1 MKRMFPYA
9 AIAVAAILVQTVAPL
24 TLHAERS
31 RTIGGSGGFSRD
43 IPKGGK
49 SWGDMDQPD
58 TSKPSDTVK
67 YGVSYGDKNDN
78 KTQVQLGG
86 NTNDKSDKGGWW
98 ATGGYGGEWGW
109 NATAGAEKD
118 GDGDWSGGVGIG
130 GNAGYGGSIGAGA
143 QTDKWGGERW
153 SIQGRIA
160 AELYAEVKGAL
171 EIAIKGDKDFIG
183 AVASGEVGAAVG
195 AKGKLEGVVTV
206 FGVPVTLRGEGAA
219 MAGAKAKFEAK
230 VGYDRNSGK
239 FVIKKGAGL
248 VWGLGLEGTVTMEVD
263 ADKLCNMLG
272 LEDLW
277 KQYKAKIDAQGGNGK
292 SGGDDSDPFASEP
305 EGAGGSSPGSS
316 QKYRGL
322 KSLRLVN

>member
-1 MKRMFPYA
+1 MKRMLPYA
-9 AIAVAAILVQTVAPL
+9 ALAVAAVLAQMAAPPSL
-24 TLHAERS
+24 YAERS

-58 TSKPSDTVK
+58 TSNPSDTVK

-98 ATGGYGGEWGW
+98 VTGGGGGEWGW
-109 NATAGAEKD
+109 NATAGAEKG
-118 GDGDWSGGVGIG
+118 GDGNWSGGVGVG
-130 GNAGYGGSIGAGA
+130 GNASYGGSIGAGA
-143 QTDKWGGERW
+143 QTEKWGGEKW
-153 SIQGRIA
+153 SLQGRIA
-160 AELYAEVKGAL
+160 GELYAEVKGAL
-171 EIAIKGDKDFIG
+171 ELAIKGDKDFIG

-230 VGYDRNSGK
+230 VGYDRESGK

-277 KQYKAKIDAQGGNGK
+277 NQYKAKLEAKAGGG
-292 SGGDDSDPFASEP
+292 SGGGSDDPFDSEP
-305 EGAGGSSPGSS
+305 EGAGGDSGSA
-316 QKYRGL
+316 QKYQGL
-322 KSLRLVN
+322 KSLNLVK